1 MTLLAAALLGLLGSA
16 HCVAMCGP
24 LILAVGIPRQRQGLG
39 TRLLHI
45 THYHA
50 GRLSTYALLGALAGA
65 AGSVALLGGL
75 GRGVAVAAGV
85 ALILAGIGPGFLRRW
100 TPGSGPWMTA
110 AAQAG
115 AAARRWQV
123 AHPSSGPFVAGLA
136 NGVLPCGMVYAAL
149 ATALSTGSIPGAAG
163 VMAAFGLGTVPA
175 LAGLSLGA
183 AQVSRGWQR
192 RLSHVVPMA
201 LVLVG
206 LLMVGRA
213 LRPSEPDHSSVLPR
227 AMHSGAHVR

>member
-1 MTLLAAALLGLLGSA
+1 MTLIAAALLGVLGSA

-24 LILAVGIPRQRQGLG
+24 LILAVGIPRERQGLG
-39 TRLLHI
+39 ARVLHVS
-45 THYHA
+45 HYHA
-50 GRLSTYALLGALAGA
+50 GRISTYALLGALAGA
-65 AGSVALLGGL
+65 VGSVTMLGGL
-75 GRGVAVAAGV
+75 GRGVAVATGV

-100 TPGSGPWMTA
+100 TPGNGPWMTA
-110 AAQAG
+110 AARAS

-149 ATALSTGSIPGAAG
+149 ATALSTGSITGAAG
-163 VMAAFGLGTVPA
+163 VMAVFGLGTVPA

-183 AQVSRGWQR
+183 AQLSRGWQQ
-192 RLSHVVPMA
+192 RLSHVVPLA

-206 LLMVGRA
+206 LMLVGRA
-213 LRPSEPDHSSVLPR
+213 LRPAESRHPGALPHS
-227 AMHSGAHVR
+227 MHSGAHAL